1 MKILVM
7 KTVTGSIHKPV
18 VVVLL
23 LLEGKMMYNISPLNT
38 TENTRKNLIHYIGDE
53 FSSHIQCIP
62 T

>member
-23 LLEGKMMYNISPLNT
+23 LEEKMMYNISPLNT
-38 TENTRKNLIHYIGDE
+38 PENTRKNLVHYIGDE